1 MGFSRTGGA
10 IRSPSPRRN
19 ASQDPQA
26 DHGGGDV
33 TIARLH
39 AFRHI
44 LLTLLR
50 MVEEDL
56 YARGALREMADPR
69 AYRRDRDV

>member
-1 MGFSRTGGA
+1 MM
-10 IRSPSPRRN
+10 
-19 ASQDPQA
+19 
-26 DHGGGDV
+26 

-39 AFRHI
+39 AFRRI

-56 YARGALREMADPR
+56 YQRGALRENADPR
-69 AYRRDRDV
+69 PLAPSAILRTDE